1 MMSSMSIGTN
11 AMCYSALRLHIA
23 ARAYHA
29 RMDSVALLSRTVL
42 FQGIPV
48 EALEPLAPAISE
60 RSYTAGSYIF
70 HEGDPA
76 TVLYIIVRGQ
86 VKISRLGSGGTEA
99 VFTVLV
105 PGDSFGELTLFE
117 DQPVRTMDAE
127 AMVPTRC
134 VILERQAL
142 MAFLDH
148 NPVAVRH
155 LIRVLIGHIRRM
167 DATFSEAAFLDVP
180 GRVARKLLDLAAAHG
195 QKTPDGIRIEMRLT
209 QKTLAG
215 MVAASREN
223 VNRALS
229 RLAARGDIVQRAGYI
244 TVVRPAELR
253 KTRLS

>member
-11 AMCYSALRLHIA
+11 AMCYLAPRLHIA

-42 FQGIPV
+42 FQGIPQ

-60 RSYTAGSYIF
+60 RSYRAGSYIF

-134 VILERQAL
+134 LTLERQSL
-142 MAFLDH
+142 MEFLDH
-148 NPVAVRH
+148 NPQAVRH
-155 LIRVLIGHIRRM
+155 LIKVLVGHIRRM

-195 QKTPDGIRIEMRLT
+195 HKTPDGIRIEMRLT

-253 KTRLS
+253 KRA

>member
-1 MMSSMSIGTN
+1 MSIDTN
-11 AMCYSALRLHIA
+11 TVCCSAPRLDIP

-42 FQGIPV
+42 FQGIPP

-134 VILERQAL
+134 LTLERQSL
-142 MAFLDH
+142 MEFLDH
-148 NPVAVRH
+148 NPQAVRH
-155 LIRVLIGHIRRM
+155 LIKVLVGHIRRM

-195 QKTPDGIRIEMRLT
+195 HKTPDGIRIEMRLT
-209 QKTLAG
+209 QRTLAG

-253 KTRLS
+253 KRV

>member
-1 MMSSMSIGTN
+1 L
-11 AMCYSALRLHIA
+11 APRLHIPSRA
-23 ARAYHA
+23 AYHA
-29 RMDSVALLSRTVL
+29 RMDPVALLSRTVL
-42 FQGIPV
+42 FNGIAV
-48 EALEPLAPAISE
+48 EALEPLAPAIRE
-60 RSYTAGSYIF
+60 RSFTAGSYIF

-76 TVLYIIVRGQ
+76 NVLYIVVRGQ
-86 VKISRLGSGGTEA
+86 VKISRLGSSGTEA

-117 DQPVRTMDAE
+117 DQPLRTMDAE

-134 VILERQAL
+134 LTLERQAL
-142 MAFLDH
+142 MTFLER
-148 NPVAVRH
+148 NPQALTH
-155 LIRVLIGHIRRM
+155 LIKVLIGHIKRM

-195 QKTPDGIRIEMRLT
+195 RKTPDGVRIDMRLT
-209 QKTLAG
+209 QRTLAG

-229 RLAARGDIVQRAGYI
+229 RLAARGDIVQRSGYI

-253 KTRLS
+253 KRL

>member
-1 MMSSMSIGTN
+1 MSSMSSGTN
-11 AMCYSALRLHIA
+11 GVCYSAPRLDIPS
-23 ARAYHA
+23 RAYHPI
-29 RMDSVALLSRTVL
+29 MDPIALLSRTVL
-42 FQGIPV
+42 FQGIPA

-86 VKISRLGSGGTEA
+86 VKISRVGSGGAEA
-99 VFTVLV
+99 VFTVLL
-105 PGDSFGELTLFE
+105 PGDSFGELTIFE

-134 VILERQAL
+134 VVLERQAL
-142 MAFLDH
+142 MAFLDD
-148 NPVAVRH
+148 NPQAVRH
-155 LIRVLIGHIRRM
+155 LIKVLIGHIRRM

-195 QKTPDGIRIEMRLT
+195 HKTPDGIRIEMRLT
-209 QKTLAG
+209 QRTLAG

-229 RLAARGDIVQRAGYI
+229 RLAAKGDIVQRAGYI

-253 KTRLS
+253 KRT

>member
-1 MMSSMSIGTN
+1 
-11 AMCYSALRLHIA
+11 
-23 ARAYHA
+23 
-29 RMDSVALLSRTVL
+29 MDSVALLSRTVL

-48 EALEPLAPAISE
+48 EALEPLAPAISM

-86 VKISRLGSGGTEA
+86 VKISRLGSSGTEA

-127 AMVPTRC
+127 AMVATRC
-134 VILERQAL
+134 VTLERQAL
-142 MAFLDH
+142 MAFLDN
-148 NPVAVRH
+148 NPQVVRH
-155 LIRVLIGHIRRM
+155 LIKVLIGHIRRM

-180 GRVARKLLDLAAAHG
+180 GRVAPKLLVLAAANG
-195 QKTPDGIRIEMRLT
+195 NKTPDAIRIERRMT
-209 QKTLAG
+209 QRTLAG
-215 MVAASREN
+215 MGAGSRQN

-229 RLAARGDIVQRAGYI
+229 RLVGKSGIRQSDR
-244 TVVRPAELR
+244 
-253 KTRLS
+253 

>member
-1 MMSSMSIGTN
+1 MMSSMSIGTT
-11 AMCYSALRLHIA
+11 AMCYSAPRLHIA

-42 FQGIPV
+42 FQGIPQ

-86 VKISRLGSGGTEA
+86 VKISRLGSSGTEA

-117 DQPVRTMDAE
+117 DQAVRTMDAE

-134 VILERQAL
+134 LTLERQAL
-142 MAFLDH
+142 MEFLDH
-148 NPVAVRH
+148 NPQAVRH
-155 LIRVLIGHIRRM
+155 LIKVLVGHIRRM

-180 GRVARKLLDLAAAHG
+180 GRVARKLLDLSAAHG
-195 QKTPDGIRIEMRLT
+195 HKTPDGIRIEMRLS
-209 QKTLAG
+209 QRTLAG

-229 RLAARGDIVQRAGYI
+229 RLVARGDIVQRAGYI
-244 TVVRPAELR
+244 TIVRPAELR
-253 KTRLS
+253 KRA

>member
-1 MMSSMSIGTN
+1 MPI
-11 AMCYSALRLHIA
+11 
-23 ARAYHA
+23 
-29 RMDSVALLSRTVL
+29 MDPVALLSRTVL
-42 FQGIPV
+42 FQGIPA

-99 VFTVLV
+99 VFTVLL
-105 PGDSFGELTLFE
+105 PGDSFGELTIFE

-134 VILERQAL
+134 VVLERQAL

-148 NPVAVRH
+148 NPQAVRH
-155 LIRVLIGHIRRM
+155 LIKVLIGHIRRM

-195 QKTPDGIRIEMRLT
+195 RKTPDGIRIEMRLT
-209 QKTLAG
+209 QRTLAG

-253 KTRLS
+253 KRA